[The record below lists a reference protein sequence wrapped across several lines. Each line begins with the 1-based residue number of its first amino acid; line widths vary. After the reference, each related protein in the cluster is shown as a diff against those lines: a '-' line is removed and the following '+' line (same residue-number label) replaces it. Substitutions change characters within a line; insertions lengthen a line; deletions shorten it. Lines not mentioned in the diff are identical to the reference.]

1 MSHWRSSS
9 RLEGRK
15 VSGILF
21 ESNNH
26 WITSSWPIQHNN
38 RKQSQCH
45 PITASFPAQNHS
57 NMKLSW
63 PRILWIIV
71 MLQLDTLMAKPLI
84 WIILA
89 AGETTH
95 FLFLKSW
102 SSSKSSQPFASAVVP
117 KHLDLGHD
125 ATISDI
131 LASESNG
138 KTWAIWGFLC
148 HGRSPIH

>member
-1 MSHWRSSS
+1 
-9 RLEGRK
+9 
-15 VSGILF
+15 
-21 ESNNH
+21 
-26 WITSSWPIQHNN
+26 
-38 RKQSQCH
+38 
-45 PITASFPAQNHS
+45 
-57 NMKLSW
+57 
-63 PRILWIIV
+63 

-125 ATISDI
+125 ATVSDI
-131 LASESNG
+131 LASESIG
-138 KTWAIWGFLC
+138 KTWAIWGSYVMGDPQFTKSWSDLDDL
-148 HGRSPIH
+148 GVPP